1 MKAIRV
7 TAERDGNLKLAP
19 LPLPTMHRKGDTSA
33 ERYRQQSRGEV
44 PRGNY
49 FNPIA
54 SNALRAI
61 RLSDG
66 KFRGLASQPGSVL
79 TFVTS
84 GTVTVIAGPS
94 QTSELMSGDILL
106 TDGRSSSEVTLDVR
120 DQCRLLQIDVA
131 TDWPG
136 PDAEIQ
142 GPGTIS
148 PRQGSTPNIKR
159 VYKGAD
165 DRAYFS
171 EFPELFRDE
180 PGLWSA
186 PVKIAGFRMLCW
198 ENGWMDFHPC
208 VINQIGIVAS
218 GELEIEVGGGGGVKQ
233 VFRAGDLCLCED
245 RTGEGHRNLVRGMM
259 HTTNLVIETD
269 DLWPYKL

>member
-66 KFRGLASQPGSVL
+66 KFRGLASQPGSLL

-84 GTVTVIAGPS
+84 GTVTVVTGPS

-165 DRAYFS
+165 DKAYFL

-180 PGLWSA
+180 PDLWSA
-186 PVKIAGFRMLCW
+186 PVKIAGFRMLCDLG
-198 ENGWMDFHPC
+198 ETPAGLWMVDA
-208 VINQIGIVAS
+208 QSQS
-218 GELEIEVGGGGGVKQ
+218 GHCGSPHYRDQFQNWLRGEYHFLPLDREEA
-233 VFRAGDLCLCED
+233 RAGFTSCLRFD
-245 RTGEGHRNLVRGMM
+245 PGSGGR
-259 HTTNLVIETD
+259 
-269 DLWPYKL
+269 